1 MKKKITAMLLAI
13 CCISSTWTVYADDFS
28 SGSSEVEIE
37 ITEDAD
43 ADDEMFSDG
52 TESSTSGGDISAMAN
67 QIVARAEIQA
77 QEYQQLK
84 KEAKKYVKNNHL
96 DARFVPVF
104 LEIVSE
110 YEYNLLCEYGYS
122 DGIIEDN
129 GKYYKYEE
137 IEESEDSWV
146 MYNGHR
152 LFVVDSSP
160 LELGYTEEIRE

>member
-1 MKKKITAMLLAI
+1 MDVFSKKETIFATEYHNGM
-13 CCISSTWTVYADDFS
+13 
-28 SGSSEVEIE
+28 
-37 ITEDAD
+37 EDAWIVKNWID
-43 ADDEMFSDG
+43 ADNG
-52 TESSTSGGDISAMAN
+52 Y
-67 QIVARAEIQA
+67 EIIPVKFNS
-77 QEYQQLK
+77 K

-129 GKYYKYEE
+129 GKYYQYEE
-137 IEESEDSWV
+137 IEEEENSWV

>member
-1 MKKKITAMLLAI
+1 MKKNLLKHMDLYSKTETIFA
-13 CCISSTWTVYADDFS
+13 TQYKY
-28 SGSSEVEIE
+28 GM
-37 ITEDAD
+37 EDAWIVKNWID
-43 ADDEMFSDG
+43 ADNG
-52 TESSTSGGDISAMAN
+52 Y
-67 QIVARAEIQA
+67 EIIPVKFNS
-77 QEYQQLK
+77 K

-129 GKYYKYEE
+129 GKYYQYEE
-137 IEESEDSWV
+137 IEEEENSWV